1 MGVKQLSGDV
11 FMKNN
16 VGFDDRI
23 FLKKEEWQ
31 TYLRRMPVRYI
42 KKKKREI
49 CEICGKPPTKD
60 NPFESSHIIGFR
72 VGVVVFGLTPDF
84 LDHDDN
90 IVTAHKKLCNSNAE
104 KSTQEVC
111 RILQSLEVDKL
122 PEFLPSEILV
132 EWERTNS

>member
-1 MGVKQLSGDV
+1 MKQLSGDV

-16 VGFDDRI
+16 IGFDDRI

-72 VGVVVFGLTPDF
+72 VGVDVFGLTPNF

-90 IVTAHKKLCNSNAE
+90 IVTAHKKLCNSKAE